1 VGEIKMKMQKDGTE
15 LEKRLKGYI
24 ENECQKKLEEN
35 KRLLDEGII
44 KVSEQLKS
52 ENKNDTSWKEVVS
65 KEVEDRLMVITA
77 DLTVV
82 QKSVEETKGRIE
94 EEADKLSRKN
104 NIIVYNV
111 PENDAASMSERNKAD
126 KDFCCGLMT
135 EVLRVGYAEGDIVKV
150 QRLGRRLET
159 GKARPLMVKLS
170 EARTKNL
177 IMEFAPRL
185 SQAKD
190 QFKGVTI
197 SHDMTVRR
205 EKCVDN

>member
-1 VGEIKMKMQKDGTE
+1 VGEIEDENAKRRYRVG
-15 LEKRLKGYI
+15 KRLKGYI

-52 ENKNDTSWKEVVS
+52 ENKNDTSWKDVVS
-65 KEVEDRLMVITA
+65 KEVDDRLMVITA

-111 PENDAASMSERNKAD
+111 PENDAVSMSERNKAD

-150 QRLGRRLET
+150 LRLGRRLET

-205 EKCVDN
+205 ERNV